1 MVAWVICALAR
12 VWSALARRAV
22 LRECQWQSQTLLAE
36 RIRSLERD
44 LELVGKQS
52 ADSGRA
58 AAAALAE
65 QVGRDRHRLAR
76 FFRAPYFA
84 ISVPLISHHPCLISH
99 YPYPYFA
106 VSAPL

>member
-1 MVAWVICALAR
+1 MPIDPADLAGR
-12 VWSALARRAV
+12 TASARRAV
-22 LRECQWQSQTLLAE
+22 QGEGQKETLLSE

-84 ISVPLISHHPCLISH
+84 ISVPLISHHQCLISH